1 MVKKRSSF
9 TQHGPYLA
17 IVAVVAVVAIVF
29 LILNFAGV
37 SPAGEAVRLFAKTST
52 TATPAS
58 PNVCVE
64 GELCG
69 FVTKEDVQQKLVFI
83 GDLEKVS
90 DKLYGDDDYLAV
102 KSGNEICSD
111 LGYSSCFSA
120 EMLYSDWFYS
130 SKDTSCQNIQVIENF
145 AVPVACDVTGQWTEC
160 STFGLYSPLEEPRAG
175 DYIEV
180 DGLAAVTCIE

>member
-1 MVKKRSSF
+1 MVKKQSSMK
-9 TQHGPYLA
+9 QHFPYLA

-29 LILNFAGV
+29 LILNFTGI
-37 SPAGEAVRLFAKTST
+37 SSTGEAVRFARTAST
-52 TATPAS
+52 AAS
-58 PNVCVE
+58 APDPCKE
-64 GELCG
+64 GEKCG
-69 FVTKEDVQQKLVFI
+69 FVTKDDVQQKLVFI

-160 STFGLYSPLEEPRAG
+160 LTFGWYSPLEEPRAG
-175 DYIEV
+175 DHKDV
-180 DGLAAVTCIE
+180 DDLAAVTCIE